1 MQFNDIAPVIFI
13 RNTFQDVMDMQAL
26 GILSDDLKVVAIFP
40 RFVQNNKIRELLLA
54 WCEPKRKRARRMLKM
69 VVQ

>member
-1 MQFNDIAPVIFI
+1 
-13 RNTFQDVMDMQAL
+13 MDMQAL